1 MKTALGISQPE
12 TTKSRVTAK
21 TTGPLSWVTILGFML
36 SVTLF
41 VSSIVTGDGMSLVAT
56 LLLSFLSTLTGVA
69 NKSKL
74 KLPGRRPG
82 NAPPGDTVIRYPNGS
97 YLVVRCEEEIAR
109 ELYFAPEEIEYKL
122 SNPATYRM
130 VSLLGTI
137 ILM

>member
-1 MKTALGISQPE
+1 
-12 TTKSRVTAK
+12 
-21 TTGPLSWVTILGFML
+21 
-36 SVTLF
+36 
-41 VSSIVTGDGMSLVAT
+41 MSLVAT

-74 KLPGRRPG
+74 KLPGKPPG
-82 NAPPGDTVIRYPNGS
+82 ETPPGDTVIRYPNGS

-122 SNPATYRM
+122 SNQTAYRM

-137 ILM
+137 VLM